1 MRELVI
7 DGNSLTIRDV
17 VDTGLGLTKVVLSQS
32 AREKMTSS
40 REAVTEILKN
50 RTVTY
55 GINTGFGALS
65 SVSIEPDKL
74 EQLQA
79 NLIRSHA
86 CGIGEPMENHH
97 TIMMKEL

>member
-17 VDTGLGLTKVVLSQS
+17 VDTGLGLTKVALSQS

-50 RTVTY
+50 RTV
-55 GINTGFGALS
+55 LS
-65 SVSIEPDKL
+65 
-74 EQLQA
+74 
-79 NLIRSHA
+79 LIH
-86 CGIGEPMENHH
+86 I
-97 TIMMKEL
+97 